1 MSEWKYSAEAASE
14 VMKNAPFI
22 TELCDCAENMYRLGW
37 NERNGGNISVLLQK
51 DEVSKFL
58 GEAKPK
64 REILLSFDCSELAGS
79 VFLVTGTGQYFKN
92 IQKEPEKTL
101 GIVRIAQDGR
111 TLELLWGFSEGGM
124 PTSEFPT
131 HLMNHIVRLKEDS
144 NHRVVMHCHP
154 TNLVAMTCVHELSDR
169 SFTEA
174 LWKMCS
180 ECVVVF
186 PEGISVLPWMVC
198 GTEEIGR
205 ATAEHMRRHRAV
217 IWAHHGIVAA
227 GTSIDEVFGL
237 VETIEKAAE
246 LYFKVSALPI
256 RQMMTIEQVMELAE
270 AFEIRDKMP
279 LYYQKGGKPYDK
291 AVEQSML
298 DL

>member
-1 MSEWKYSAEAASE
+1 MFVNEWKNGAESALKAIE
-14 VMKNAPFI
+14 NAPFM

-37 NERNGGNISVLLQK
+37 NERNGGNISVLLRT
-51 DEVSKFL
+51 DEISDFL
-58 GEAKPK
+58 GDVQPNRKIP
-64 REILLSFDCSELAGS
+64 LSFHCSELAGC

-92 IQKEPEKTL
+92 MLKNPEKTL
-101 GIVRIAQDGR
+101 GIVRIAPDGK

-131 HLMNHIVRLKEDS
+131 HLMNHIARRKEDPRQ
-144 NHRVVMHCHP
+144 RVVMHCHP

-169 SFTEA
+169 SFTES

-186 PEGISVLPWMVC
+186 PEGVSVLPWMVC

-205 ATAEHMRRHRAV
+205 ATAEHMYNRRAV

-227 GTSIDEVFGL
+227 GAGIDEVFGL
-237 VETIEKAAE
+237 IETIEKAAE
-246 LYFKVSALPI
+246 LYLKVSALSI
-256 RQMMTIEQVMELAE
+256 RQTMTMEQVLQLAE
-270 AFEIRDKMP
+270 AFEVRDKMP
-279 LYYQKGGKPYDK
+279 LYYQKGGRPYDK
-291 AVEQSML
+291 SFS
-298 DL
+298 